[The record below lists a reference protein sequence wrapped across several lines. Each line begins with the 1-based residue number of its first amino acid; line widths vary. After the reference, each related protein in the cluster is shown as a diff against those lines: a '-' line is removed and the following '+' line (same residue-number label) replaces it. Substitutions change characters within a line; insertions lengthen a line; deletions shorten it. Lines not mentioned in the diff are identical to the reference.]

1 MLTTLFYNLNKNETI
16 FKNKNLSDF
25 FQNYDLSLP
34 NEYKVMKILIIE
46 DEDELLVTIKNYLT
60 SEGFLCETA
69 SSYFE
74 AEDSL
79 SAYTYDIVVLDL
91 TLPGGNGLDLIRLIK
106 DRNRQAGLLIVSA
119 KNSLDD
125 KIKGLD
131 MGADDYI
138 SKPFHLAELNSRI
151 KSLARRRHYNGTN
164 EFLYN
169 EIKINVDSNEVSV
182 NGEIIDLTK
191 KEYDILLY
199 LMVNR
204 NKLITRESIAEHV
217 WGDNISY
224 VDNFDFIYSHIKNLR
239 KKIEQKNGRNYL
251 HNIYGIGYK
260 FSDK

>member
-1 MLTTLFYNLNKNETI
+1 
-16 FKNKNLSDF
+16 
-25 FQNYDLSLP
+25 
-34 NEYKVMKILIIE
+34 MKILIIE
-46 DEDELLVTIKNYLT
+46 DEKELLVSMKNYLE

-69 SSYFE
+69 SSFFE

-79 SAYTYDIVVLDL
+79 SVYNYDIIVLDL
-91 TLPGGNGLDLIRLIK
+91 TLPGGNGLDLIKLIK

-151 KSLARRRHYNGTN
+151 KSLSRRRHFDGTN
-164 EFLYN
+164 ELIHN
-169 EIKINVDSNEVSV
+169 EIKINIDSNEVSV
-182 NGEIIDLTK
+182 NGENIDLTK
-191 KEYDILLY
+191 KEYEILLY
-199 LMVNR
+199 FMVNR

-224 VDNFDFIYSHIKNLR
+224 ADNFDFIYGQIKNIR
-239 KKIEQKNGRNYL
+239 KKIRQKNGRNYL
-251 HNIYGIGYK
+251 HNIYGMGYK